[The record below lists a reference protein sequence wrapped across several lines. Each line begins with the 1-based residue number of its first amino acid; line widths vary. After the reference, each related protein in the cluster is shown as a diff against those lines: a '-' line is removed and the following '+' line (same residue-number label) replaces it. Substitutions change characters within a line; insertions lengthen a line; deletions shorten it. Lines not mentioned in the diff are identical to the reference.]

1 MSEKKAFT
9 LIEVLVSIMIILGVI
24 ATLLQVMGDRTLI
37 FNRFSNKIEL
47 NWVSTLLIDSNSTT
61 QEQTGLYL
69 SDFIKD
75 YKIDDEL
82 LRELKDQKVQV
93 IYEPIILNNE
103 DEEST
108 YEDASLELGKS
119 YYKINGES
127 SSFIRLKN
135 AE

>member
-1 MSEKKAFT
+1 
-9 LIEVLVSIMIILGVI
+9 MIILGVI